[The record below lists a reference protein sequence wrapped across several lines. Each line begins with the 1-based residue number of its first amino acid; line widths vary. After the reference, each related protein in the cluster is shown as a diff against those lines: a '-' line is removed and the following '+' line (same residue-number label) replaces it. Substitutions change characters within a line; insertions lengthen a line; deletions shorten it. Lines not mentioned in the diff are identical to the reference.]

1 MPDAVSIRAGTRA
14 SRLALWQTEHVIA
27 RLAQAWPQLSFER
40 VHIRTLGDTESRL

>member
-27 RLAQAWPQLSFER
+27 RLAQAWQCDGP
-40 VHIRTLGDTESRL
+40 